1 MIGGTGPEGK
11 GLAARFARAGMDVI
25 IGSRSAERGE
35 AAAKDVL
42 AVAGGSVRGAA
53 NEAAAAAEIVVVTL
67 PYGGQA
73 ETLAALRER
82 IGGRI
87 VVSTVVPMQFAGGK
101 VTMLELE
108 DGSAAQE
115 MQRILPEARVVGAFQ
130 NLAAGKLFD
139 VDHELDGDVIVC
151 SDDKV
156 ALREVIWL
164 AEQIPGLRGING
176 GPLASSHYVEGIT
189 TLLVHINRN
198 YKTESHVKIV
208 GV

>member
-101 VTMLELE
+101 VTMLDIE

-151 SDDKV
+151 SDDKE